1 MGLCDV
7 KATVPNEY
15 AKSGKA
21 FGGAEQSLDALT
33 ESGFELPSESD
44 IEVDLLAEEER
55 NEQME
60 KLRSAIASL
69 SERQRFILQ
78 EVYFHNQTQEKVA
91 IQLQISQQAVSRT
104 LKKAIANLKKYF
116 GSKEVLCGIDLS
128 VPEHSI
134 FGFIGKNGAGKT
146 TTMKA
151 ILGLLKA
158 DSGEIYVMG
167 EKVHFGQTNTNRHI
181 GYLPDVPEFY
191 SYMTPM
197 EYLSL
202 CGEVCGMDKTDIVTR
217 SKELLELVGLGKE
230 YHRIKGFSRGM
241 KQRLGIAQAL
251 LNRPKLLIC
260 DEPTSA
266 LDPAGRKEILDILL
280 AAKEQ
285 TTVLFST
292 HILSDV
298 ERICTEVA
306 FLHDGK
312 IAMQGTI
319 AELRNKRVSDGFI
332 IEIEQKGV
340 ADALINVFGDF
351 QYTEKNSL
359 VFHGSEDRFFDIMK
373 YIAENRIPIQRI
385 ERIEPTLESLFLEV
399 TK

>member
-1 MGLCDV
+1 MDV
-7 KATVPNEY
+7 
-15 AKSGKA
+15 
-21 FGGAEQSLDALT
+21 LT
-33 ESGFELPSESD
+33 
-44 IEVDLLAEEER
+44 
-55 NEQME
+55 
-60 KLRSAIASL
+60 
-69 SERQRFILQ
+69 
-78 EVYFHNQTQEKVA
+78 
-91 IQLQISQQAVSRT
+91 IQ
-104 LKKAIANLKKYF
+104 NLKKNF
-116 GSKEVLCGIDLS
+116 GSKEVLCDLNLS

-151 ILGLLKA
+151 ILGLLKSE
-158 DSGEIYVMG
+158 SGKISVMG

-191 SYMTPM
+191 SYMTPT
-197 EYLSL
+197 EYLTL
-202 CGEVCGMDKTDIVTR
+202 CGEVSGMDKTDIVTR
-217 SKELLELVGLGKE
+217 SKELLELVGLGHE
-230 YHRIKGFSRGM
+230 HHRIKGFSRGM

-280 AAKEQ
+280 MAREQ

-306 FLHDGK
+306 FLNNGK
-312 IAMQGTI
+312 IAMQGAI
-319 AELRNKRVSDGFI
+319 AELRNKRSSDGFI
-332 IEIEQKGV
+332 IETGEKEA
-340 ADALINVFGDF
+340 ADTLIKVFGNLKR
-351 QYTEKNSL
+351 TGKNTFT
-359 VFHGSEDRFFDIMK
+359 FHGCEDFFFDIMQ
-373 YIAENRIPIQRI
+373 YVAENKLPIQRM

-399 TK
+399 TT